1 MNMESSS
8 FDSNRWFLFRSGA
21 FLRMSDDEGTNDFF
35 SIIFV
40 DAGESKCF
48 RMDLP
53 GCML

>member
-8 FDSNRWFLFRSGA
+8 FANTWFLFRSGA
-21 FLRMSDDEGTNDFF
+21 FLRTSEDEGYNEFF